1 MPDLPPLYMC
11 LRCDESFQSNEP
23 IRFCNKCG
31 ASVKLVEGD
40 VVKQVLLIDDSKL
53 TRTKISAILKSL
65 GVKVIEAENGP
76 DGLKIAET
84 LKPDLIILDIEM
96 PQMTGLEVL
105 QILSTLESLT
115 EVPVVMLTG
124 HADVELVKQSLSMGA
139 KDYVL
144 KDKSVLEIANRLKK
158 YI

>member
-11 LRCDESFQSNEP
+11 VRCDASFQSDEP

-31 ASVKLVEGD
+31 ASVKLVEGEIL
-40 VVKQVLLIDDSKL
+40 KKVLLIDDSKL
-53 TRTKISAILKSL
+53 TRTKITAILKSL
-65 GVKVIEAENGP
+65 GVKVTEAENGP
-76 DGLKIAET
+76 EGLKTAET
-84 LKPDLIILDIEM
+84 LQPDLIILDIEM

-105 QILSTLESLT
+105 KILSDQDPPN

-124 HADVELVKQSLSMGA
+124 HADVDLVKQALSMGA